1 MPTDTSAQDFDA
13 NPKLDDTRQG
23 GLPAGAG
30 LAIAVTAGAAI
41 WAGVLVLFLL

>member
-1 MPTDTSAQDFDA
+1 MPTDTSAQGFA
-13 NPKLDDTRQG
+13 ATSGYDDTNDR

-41 WAGVLVLFLL
+41 WGSILALFLF